1 VAEAAQQGR
10 GVTVPGGVESCGD
23 VALGDTVTA
32 GMVGLDLRILELFSN
47 LMDSVKISHCAQV
60 GTA

>member
-1 VAEAAQQGR
+1 MAEAAQQGW

-32 GMVGLDLRILELFSN
+32 GMVGLDLRILELFSSLN
-47 LMDSVKISHCAQV
+47 PSMIP
-60 GTA
+60 